1 MRNRIFA
8 LVAIGALT
16 ACSSSPPMRYYTLSV
31 TEPGGSTSGAAST
44 TSVSETAPASGG
56 AATQGSSTA
65 GTAVTPVHVGSITIP
80 GEIDRM
86 QLVNRIDANRLQVSD
101 MDRWAA
107 PLDEMIRRT
116 LAADLAARMPAGAVS
131 NLGESRPGQKR
142 RVLSVDIQEFHGAT
156 DCSVTLRAAWI
167 VSQPDSPGVRGTESL
182 TVPSNGACPES
193 LPLGMSRALAELSD
207 RIASA
212 LGGDAKLG
220 AQ

>member
-1 MRNRIFA
+1 MRNRVFA
-8 LVAIGALT
+8 FVAIGALS

-31 TEPGGSTSGAAST
+31 TAPGGASTSGAAST
-44 TSVSETAPASGG
+44 QTARETAPASGAASQG
-56 AATQGSSTA
+56 ASAAT
-65 GTAVTPVHVGSITIP
+65 TPVHVGSITIP

-116 LAADLAARMPAGAVS
+116 LAADLAARMPAGSVS
-131 NLGESRPGQKR
+131 NLGESQPGQKR
-142 RVLSVDIQEFHGAT
+142 RVLSLDIQEFHGET

-167 VSQPDSPGVRGTESL
+167 VSQPDSPGLRGTESL

-193 LPLGMSRALAELSD
+193 LPAGMSRALAELSD